1 MFPSTTVA
9 FRCNPRNFAR
19 FIGERLNFSLNSSCV
34 IATSSRASVRA
45 SFPAIASLA
54 ANGLPSGSARENFS
68 FHGHTS
74 WQMSQP

>member
-1 MFPSTTVA
+1 MLSNTTAA
-9 FRCNPRNFAR
+9 FLCSPRNLAR
-19 FIGERLNFSLNSSCV
+19 FIGDRLNFALNSSCV
-34 IATSSRASVRA
+34 IAKISRASVLA